1 MSPPHVH
8 GDSSH
13 RPRPQRRLRT
23 LSIMKFQADKSDAQN
38 ITGYGPGW
46 IAVDKQNH
54 ETSLLVGS
62 RGLLKA
68 WRPQRFEELTA
79 ADFEELAKLDAEVI
93 IFGSGGR
100 NRFPSPAWLKPL
112 MEKRIGL
119 ETMDTASAC
128 RTYNVLAGEGRN
140 VIAALLQA

>member
-1 MSPPHVH
+1 
-8 GDSSH
+8 
-13 RPRPQRRLRT
+13 
-23 LSIMKFQADKSDAQN
+23 MKFQADKSDAQT

-46 IAVDKQNH
+46 IAVDRQNH

-62 RGLLKA
+62 RGLLQA
-68 WRPQRFEELTA
+68 WGPERFEDLSA
-79 ADFEELAKLDAEVI
+79 ADFEILANLEAEVI
-93 IFGSGGR
+93 IFGSGSK
-100 NRFPSPAWLKPL
+100 NRFPPPAWLKPL
-112 MEKRIGL
+112 MEKRVGL